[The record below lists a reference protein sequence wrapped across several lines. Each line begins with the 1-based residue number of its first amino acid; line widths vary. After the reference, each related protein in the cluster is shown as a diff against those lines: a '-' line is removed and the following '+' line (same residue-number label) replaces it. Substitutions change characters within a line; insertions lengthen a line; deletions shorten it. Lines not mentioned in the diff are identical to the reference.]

1 MDESDLL
8 KERLQAITEKSRVQ
22 EDIRQKKLELD
33 REKLKLQH
41 LKKKSLREQWLLGDS
56 ASHNAVQRQQS
67 ILTDQQR
74 TSALQVNIQRIEK
87 EVESLEREETLI
99 SANEGFILKKLK
111 AVEKSTEEIIKEVQD
126 NFIPDPVPVAT
137 VIPALPESFSSLAQ
151 TDGEANTL
159 RHTLFAMEVNV
170 AKNLLTGESL
180 VVSTAEVSPQEL
192 KQHSGVKVFDDGQK
206 CVYALEAQQGSHD
219 HSCVSELSANEV
231 EQLLRDATQ
240 YCHRNQQNHS
250 RRQGRRYS
258 NHLDERQKGEG
269 HQHRNQGEKH
279 YYGNHHPRNSVGQ
292 EGCCYSNQQSKNLLR
307 RQSEE
312 HYYGDRVSH
321 RSQKERCCHSNQREG
336 HYLRNQQEDHH
347 CTERNCHGNHSYHN
361 SNRASSI
368 IRSSSKMSGGR
379 TNGCPPPRS
388 HDQKTVSAYQS
399 ELCYTP
405 ANHIPLSDYVSVDED
420 VYLYRPAPYRAFDQ
434 SENSHNGNNRS
445 SALYYGPS
453 QSDRPPSPLFEADA
467 PYTIL
472 STIDATE
479 PITAIFMGF
488 QTSQDDSGRG
498 QEYDGSLKAELVIID
513 DNDDGDND
521 NKVKEGNG
529 NLGAIQEKAGRS
541 ANGKT
546 GAAEAGGHRWSD
558 RWLQPGIRKI
568 QKKHKPCCTVC

>member
-111 AVEKSTEEIIKEVQD
+111 AVEKSTEEIIKVTHTHTHTHTLIHTHTH
-126 NFIPDPVPVAT
+126 NYRHARRLS
-137 VIPALPESFSSLAQ
+137 LPESFSSLAQ

-206 CVYALEAQQGSHD
+206 CVYALEGSHD

-292 EGCCYSNQQSKNLLR
+292 EGCCY
-307 RQSEE
+307 
-312 HYYGDRVSH
+312 
-321 RSQKERCCHSNQREG
+321 
-336 HYLRNQQEDHH
+336 
-347 CTERNCHGNHSYHN
+347 T
-361 SNRASSI
+361 
-368 IRSSSKMSGGR
+368 
-379 TNGCPPPRS
+379 
-388 HDQKTVSAYQS
+388 YQS